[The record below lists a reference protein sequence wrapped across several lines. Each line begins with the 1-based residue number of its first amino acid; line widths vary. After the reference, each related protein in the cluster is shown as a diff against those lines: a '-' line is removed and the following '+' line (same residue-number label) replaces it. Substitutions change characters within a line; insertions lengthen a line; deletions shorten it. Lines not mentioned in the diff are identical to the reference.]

1 MSSKCKRGWKQGIF
15 CPNHP
20 DKYTGTTPIV
30 YRSGLERDV
39 MAFFDENSNV
49 LEWKS
54 ESIIIPY
61 IKPCTGRVHKYYTD
75 FMVRIKDGKGIE
87 RKYIIEVKP
96 YKQTLP
102 PTTGKNKKPKT
113 LLMEQLNYSTNVAK
127 WRAAEEWCKKNGYT
141 FSTVTEKDIKQYL

>member
-1 MSSKCKRGWKQGIF
+1 MKHGKRAWKQGIYA
-15 CPNHP
+15 PNHP
-20 DKYTGTTPIV
+20 DKYTGTYPIV

-61 IKPCTGRVHKYYTD
+61 IKPTTGRTHKYYTD
-75 FMVRIKDGKGIE
+75 FMVRIKDRTGVE

-102 PTTGKNKKPKT
+102 PTTGGNKKPRT
-113 LLMEQLNYSTNVAK
+113 VLTEQLNWAVNSAK
-127 WRAAEEWCKKNGYT
+127 WSAAEAWCKKNGYI
-141 FSTVTEKDIKQYL
+141 FSKITEKDIKQYL